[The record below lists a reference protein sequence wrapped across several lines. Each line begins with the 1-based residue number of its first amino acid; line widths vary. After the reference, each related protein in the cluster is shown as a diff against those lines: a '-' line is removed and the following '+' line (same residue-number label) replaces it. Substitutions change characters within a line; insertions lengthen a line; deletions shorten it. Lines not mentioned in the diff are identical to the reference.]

1 MDNSKGRSTKF
12 DHKQKTN
19 QDLRLSLQPNAR
31 IMEELEITFD
41 QTTSWDDGERNSI
54 TLDNKICWIVNIIR
68 DEARSLPYMG
78 GQSITDFLFLNAN

>member
-41 QTTSWDDGERNSI
+41 QTSLWDDGERNSI
-54 TLDNKICWIVNIIR
+54 MFDNKKCWIVNIIR
-68 DEARSLPYMG
+68 NGARSLPYG
-78 GQSITDFLFLNAN
+78 GAKV

>member
-31 IMEELEITFD
+31 IMEELEIAFD
-41 QTTSWDDGERNSI
+41 QTT
-54 TLDNKICWIVNIIR
+54 L
-68 DEARSLPYMG
+68 
-78 GQSITDFLFLNAN
+78 